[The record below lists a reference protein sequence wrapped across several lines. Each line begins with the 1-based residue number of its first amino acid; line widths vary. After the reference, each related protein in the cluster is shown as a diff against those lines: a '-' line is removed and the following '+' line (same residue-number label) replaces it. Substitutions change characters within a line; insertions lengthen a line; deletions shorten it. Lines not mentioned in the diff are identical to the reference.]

1 MRFFSL
7 DASSFVQVTH
17 DPKSLTPRRLP
28 KRSLLFLCYIP
39 MKRLKSNLREVSAV
53 YKKNLSVQNIKVAS
67 SQDVNAFIRTIY
79 PVEINIREAMVAV
92 FLNNS
97 NHTLGYS
104 VASIG
109 GITGTLVDVRL
120 ILRDALLTQ
129 STAIILVH
137 NHPSGSLQPSQA
149 DISITEK
156 VKNAA
161 LLMDIKLI
169 DHLIITENQFFS
181 FADEGKL

>member
-1 MRFFSL
+1 MKTF
-7 DASSFVQVTH
+7 
-17 DPKSLTPRRLP
+17 KS
-28 KRSLLFLCYIP
+28 K
-39 MKRLKSNLREVSAV
+39 LREVTAV
-53 YKKNLSVQNIKVAS
+53 YKTNGSIQNVKIS
-67 SQDVNAFIRTIY
+67 SAKDVNDYIRTVY
-79 PVEINIREAMVAV
+79 PVAINIREAMVV
-92 FLNNS
+92 LYLNNS
-97 NHTLGYS
+97 NRTVGYS

-137 NHPSGSLQPSQA
+137 NHPSGNLQPSQA

-156 VKNAA
+156 VMNAA

>member
-1 MRFFSL
+1 MKTF
-7 DASSFVQVTH
+7 
-17 DPKSLTPRRLP
+17 KS
-28 KRSLLFLCYIP
+28 K
-39 MKRLKSNLREVSAV
+39 LREVTAV
-53 YKKNLSVQNIKVAS
+53 YKTVGSIQNVKIS
-67 SQDVNAFIRTIY
+67 SAKDVNDYIRTVY
-79 PVEINIREAMVAV
+79 PVAINIREAMVV
-92 FLNNS
+92 LYLNNS
-97 NHTLGYS
+97 NRTVGYS

-137 NHPSGSLQPSQA
+137 NHPSGNLQPSQA

-156 VKNAA
+156 VMNAA